1 MQISAR
7 LIANRASLQLKL
19 PPFIRLRWHFA
30 TTLSI
35 TASDELRSRISGWKG
50 ANWMEPC
57 VHQDIATLGG
67 VGGAKMNAQIAI
79 RTITA
84 CDYLR
89 KGIRRGGAASFAKI
103 EQKVGP
109 IIEDV
114 RRRGDQAVLDYTAE
128 FDGADS
134 VPDSIEVT
142 SVDIDR
148 AYSMV
153 DEGIVRAFRKAADNI
168 RRFHERQVQQTS
180 VCILDDGTMMG
191 GR

>member
-1 MQISAR
+1 
-7 LIANRASLQLKL
+7 
-19 PPFIRLRWHFA
+19 
-30 TTLSI
+30 
-35 TASDELRSRISGWKG
+35 
-50 ANWMEPC
+50 MEPC

-67 VGGAKMNAQIAI
+67 VGAKMNAQIAI

-89 KGIRRGGAASFAKI
+89 KGIRRGAASFAKI

-153 DEGIVRAFRKAADNI
+153 DEG
-168 RRFHERQVQQTS
+168 
-180 VCILDDGTMMG
+180 
-191 GR
+191 